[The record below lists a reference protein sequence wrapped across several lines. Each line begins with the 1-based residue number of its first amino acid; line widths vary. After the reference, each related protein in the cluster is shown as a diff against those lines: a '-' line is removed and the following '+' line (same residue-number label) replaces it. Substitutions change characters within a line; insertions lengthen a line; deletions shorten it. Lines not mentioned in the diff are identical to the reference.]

1 MYPRIVVAYDGT
13 PESRNALR
21 ECIEFSPARSAEIHL
36 VAVIRYSEAFPMYG
50 ESLTPHLALE
60 EHKRQMSDELR
71 SGHAWLSE
79 QGLKVI
85 DHLEV
90 GEPVDV
96 IAEVVRKVDARLVIL
111 GHSRHKSFAARWWRS
126 PVDAMLVDRVRCS
139 VLVAAD
145 PHFEPPPGA

>member
-1 MYPRIVVAYDGT
+1 MYPRIVVAYDGS

-21 ECIEFSPARSAEIHL
+21 ECVAFSPARAAEVHL
-36 VAVIRYSEAFPMYG
+36 VAVIRFTEAFPMYG

-60 EHKRQMSDELR
+60 EHKRQMTEELGA
-71 SGHAWLSE
+71 GHHFLTE
-79 QGLKVI
+79 HGLKVI

-90 GEPVDV
+90 GEPVEV
-96 IAEVVRKVDARLVIL
+96 IAEVVRAVDARLVIL

-145 PHFEPPPGA
+145 PQPEVPAGT